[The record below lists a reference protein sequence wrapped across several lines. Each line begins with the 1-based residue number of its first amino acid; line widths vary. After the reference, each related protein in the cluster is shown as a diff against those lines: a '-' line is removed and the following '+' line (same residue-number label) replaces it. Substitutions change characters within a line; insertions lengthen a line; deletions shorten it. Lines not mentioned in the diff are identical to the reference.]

1 MKRFAS
7 ILLTALM
14 VVSLCA
20 CGSKAPTWQE
30 QYDLGVKYLSE
41 GNYEE
46 AIIAFTAAIE
56 IDPKRAE
63 AFVGRGDAYT
73 GTADLSA
80 AEELT
85 AEQRGACESALADY
99 LEAIGLDK
107 LLAAAYG
114 KAADLYLALGDW
126 DAAAAILEQGYDATG
141 DESLLTRAKDLREN
155 KPDGASETVTLEG
168 YLIYNPDEYETEW
181 RKYKEQYQNRE
192 TGTICSIDSYGVRF
206 LQPAVVTV
214 NGQQVSIS
222 EAVPSG
228 EHNFFDED
236 TQLHNL
242 DTDTNGPMLNHT
254 LRLSGYFCLNDQTAE
269 LTGPV
274 TYEGRDDI
282 YYNYRPNGDYVF
294 CMRGYEE
301 IG

>member
-1 MKRFAS
+1 MKRICS
-7 ILLTALM
+7 LLLTLAL
-14 VVSLCA
+14 VLGLCA

-107 LLAAAYG
+107 LLAAVYG
-114 KAADLYLALGDW
+114 KAADLYLALGDR

-141 DESLLTRAKDLREN
+141 DESLLTRANGLRED
-155 KPDGASETVTLEG
+155 KPEGASETVTLEG
-168 YLIYNPDEYETEW
+168 YVFDNGDVYETEW
-181 RKYKEQYQNRE
+181 NAYKDQYQNE
-192 TGTICSIDSYGVRF
+192 EKTLCSIDSYGVRF
-206 LQPAVVTV
+206 LQPAVVMV

-222 EAVPSG
+222 EACLTTKGDSFYGV
-228 EHNFFDED
+228 
-236 TQLHNL
+236 LHNYEANA
-242 DTDTNGPMLNHT
+242 TNPLLNHT
-254 LRLSGYFCLNDQTAE
+254 LRLSGYFYLNDQTEE

-274 TYEGRDDI
+274 TYEGDDNI
-282 YYNYRPNGDYVF
+282 YYEYRPNGDYVF
-294 CMRGYEE
+294 CMTGYEE